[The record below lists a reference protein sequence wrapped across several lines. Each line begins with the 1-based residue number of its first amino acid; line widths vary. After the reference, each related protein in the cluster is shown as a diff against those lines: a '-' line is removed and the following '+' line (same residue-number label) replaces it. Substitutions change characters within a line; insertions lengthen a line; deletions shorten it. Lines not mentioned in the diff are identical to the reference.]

1 MQTKAKPRRTR
12 AKDQEDNPYRG
23 IYWRP
28 GPGRSKVYEIGYTD
42 ENGKQRW
49 ETIAGG
55 LREAIALREEKQT
68 RKRKGESVVPSR
80 RTLDET
86 AEPWLAAQVNLRP
99 GTLALYRSLLRTH
112 VLPRLGR
119 KRLAAIT
126 PDDVAA
132 LISEMTRA
140 GYSPYT
146 VKGTLAPLSRI
157 LGRATRAGE
166 IPSNPVA
173 RLERGERPRMPDA
186 EMRVL
191 DTNEIERLLGAI
203 DDLHERALVASAIFT
218 GLRKGEL
225 RGLTWGDVDFDAGE
239 IRVRCQADR
248 NGAAVE
254 PKTRRARRTV
264 ALMPALGRLLRE
276 HRLASP
282 PALSTDG
289 HPVFSSSAGT
299 PLDARNIDRRVF
311 APALKRAGLDGS
323 RLRWHDLRHTFASIL
338 VAQGEDAV
346 YVSEQLGHADASIT
360 LRLYAHLF
368 DRVERRQ
375 QAAARLDASHGKLLE
390 NAPGDSRQM
399 RVVSDAGK

>member
-1 MQTKAKPRRTR
+1 MQTKANPPRRT
-12 AKDQEDNPYRG
+12 KVKNHRG

-42 ENGKQRW
+42 ETGTQRW
-49 ETIAGG
+49 LTIEGG
-55 LREAIALREEKQT
+55 REDAIAKREELQT

-80 RTLDET
+80 RTLDDA
-86 AEPWLAAQVNLRP
+86 AEAWLAAQANLRP
-99 GTLALYRSLLRTH
+99 GTLALYRSNLRTH
-112 VLPRLGR
+112 ILPRLGR

-132 LISEMTRA
+132 LIADMTRA

-146 VKGTLAPLSRI
+146 VKGTLSPLSRI
-157 LGRATRAGE
+157 LGRAARAGE

-173 RLERGERPRMPDA
+173 RLERGERPRLPDA

-191 DTNEIERLLGAI
+191 DTQEIEELLAAV
-203 DDLHERALVASAIFT
+203 DDVHDRALIATAIFT

-225 RGLTWGDVDFDAGE
+225 RGLAWNDLDFDAGE
-239 IRVRCQADR
+239 IRVRRQADR
-248 NGAAVE
+248 NGQAAE

-276 HRLASP
+276 HWLALP
-282 PALSTDG
+282 PALSTAA
-289 HPVFSSSAGT
+289 HPIFATSAGT

-311 APALKRAGLDGS
+311 GPALKRAGLNTT
-323 RLRWHDLRHTFASIL
+323 RMRWHDLRHTYASIL
-338 VAQGEDAV
+338 IAQGEDAV
-346 YVSEQLGHADASIT
+346 YVSEQLGHADAAIT
-360 LRLYAHLF
+360 FRVYAHLF
-368 DRVERRQ
+368 DRGERRQ

-390 NAPGDSRQM
+390 NAPGDSRQV
-399 RVVSDAGK
+399 RVVP